1 MMRIESLKTSPDRAG
16 RYWLTLDDGQ
26 KLAVYRQTLEDFA
39 LYAGKEID
47 ESEWQRLKDS
57 AGAMSAKMRAVR
69 IIAASAVS
77 KKDLQQRLVQK
88 GEDPRQAAEAVA
100 WMEDLHL
107 VDDGETARQI
117 VSRCAARGYGINRAK
132 QMLYE
137 KKIPKHHWDEAL
149 AEFPGQTEHIVAFL
163 RSRAEELSEPK
174 QMKKVM
180 DALLRRG
187 HSYSE
192 IRRAMSVMDLEADE
206 FPED

>member
-88 GEDPRQAAEAVA
+88 GENPRQAAEAVA

-137 KKIPKHHWDEAL
+137 KKIPKHHWDGAL
-149 AEFPGQTEHIVAFL
+149 AEFPDQTEHIVAFL